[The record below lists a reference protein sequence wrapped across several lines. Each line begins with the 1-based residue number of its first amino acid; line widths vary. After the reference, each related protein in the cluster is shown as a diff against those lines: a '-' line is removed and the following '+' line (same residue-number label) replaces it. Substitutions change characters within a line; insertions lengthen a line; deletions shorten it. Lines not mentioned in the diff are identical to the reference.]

1 MLIGTNRVGWILYVF
16 PSNMIEHDWTSK
28 QWLSGLLIIEFVELS
43 NLTQMNPSA
52 VHQHHIRPIRPFPGQ
67 SPVQAVKADLAQM
80 MCKSWGMN

>member
-1 MLIGTNRVGWILYVF
+1 M
-16 PSNMIEHDWTSK
+16 
-28 QWLSGLLIIEFVELS
+28 IIEFVEPS
-43 NLTQMNPSA
+43 NLTQMNPTA